1 MAKLTEAALGKA
13 EPQGKAYRLMDTDG
27 LYAEVRPTGSISFR
41 MRYWYHGR
49 DTIITLGKWPY
60 MRLREARERR
70 DEIRSQLAHGL
81 DPRAVAEYE
90 RTADERRDPTF
101 EELARQWVAG
111 KIAETQSEKQKKLL
125 VNRLELHIL
134 PRIGRFTLD
143 EIDAPLLLRT
153 VAEPIQER
161 GTIETAHRVIS
172 MIGQVFRWAIV
183 RGHATR
189 DPSRDLQGA
198 LRRTPTRH
206 FGSIT
211 DRASFGVLLRNI
223 ADYRGSVIVRE
234 AMTLQYL
241 TFVRPGELR
250 HAEWTEIDLTTATW
264 KIPAAKMKMK
274 TSDHIVPLSRQSLDV
289 LERMRP
295 ISGRGRYI
303 FPSIRALTGSRP
315 LSDMAMLAAL
325 RTMGYEPG
333 QMTAHGFRHSASTF
347 LNESGLWS
355 PDAIEK
361 QLAHEGADAIRAV
374 YNYAKY
380 LDERRRMMQWWADW
394 CDEQRESVG

>member
-1 MAKLTEAALGKA
+1 MARLTEAMLSKA
-13 EPQGKAYRLMDTDG
+13 EPQAKAYRLMDTDG
-27 LYAEVRPTGSISFR
+27 LFAEVRPSGGISFR
-41 MRYWYHGR
+41 VRYWYHGR
-49 DTIITLGKWPY
+49 DTIITIGKWPY
-60 MRLREARERR
+60 MRLKEAREQC
-70 DEIRSQLAHGL
+70 DEIRRQLAHGI

-90 RTADERRDPTF
+90 RTADARRLPTF
-101 EELARQWVAG
+101 EELARQWVEG
-111 KIAETQSEKQKKLL
+111 KIAETQSEKQRYVLTM
-125 VNRLELHIL
+125 RLEK
-134 PRIGRFTLD
+134 RIFPVIGHLGMD
-143 EIDAPLLLRT
+143 EIDAPLILRE
-153 VAEPIQER
+153 VIEPIQAE
-161 GTIETAHRVIS
+161 GHIETAHRVLT

-198 LRRTPTRH
+198 LQRRSH
-206 FGSIT
+206 VHYGSIT

-223 ADYRGSVIVRE
+223 ADYRGGVIVRE
-234 AMTLQYL
+234 ALTLQYL

-250 HAEWTEIDLTTATW
+250 RAEWTEIDISSATW
-264 KIPAAKMKMK
+264 KIPAAKMKTK
-274 TSDHIVPLSRQSLDV
+274 KSDHIVPLSRQALDV
-289 LERMRP
+289 LERMRQ

-303 FPSIRALTGSRP
+303 FPSIRALSGSRP
-315 LSDMAMLAAL
+315 LSDMAMLGAL

-361 QLAHEGADAIRAV
+361 QLAHEGVDAIRAV

-394 CDEQRESVG
+394 CDETRVI